1 MARQQNDA
9 TFDYATRLK
18 DSGSVT
24 ADAAAQVGGVAK
36 ILDLG
41 DSRMDGRVIVDISA
55 IEVASNNEEYIIQ
68 TQFSDVSDFDTG
80 SEVIVVGACLH
91 VGALELTKATA
102 DTAVGRYE
110 LPFTNE
116 LNGTVYRY
124 MRLWTEV
131 RGTIDSTGI
140 TYSANLVKAA

>member
-1 MARQQNDA
+1 MARNRIDR
-9 TFDYATRLK
+9 TFDYDLRLK
-18 DSGSVT
+18 DAGDVI
-24 ADAAAQVGGVAK
+24 ADAAALVGGVAK

-41 DSRMDGRVIVDISA
+41 QSRVDGTVVVDVTA

-68 TQFSDVSDFDTG
+68 AQFSDVFDFDTG
-80 SEVIVVGACLH
+80 SQVIVVGTCLH
-91 VGALELTKATA
+91 MGALEVTKATA

-124 MRLWTEV
+124 MRLWTDV
-131 RGTIDSTGI
+131 RGTIDTTGI
-140 TYSANLVKAA
+140 NYSANAHLKA

>member
-1 MARQQNDA
+1 MARNRFDY
-9 TFDYATRLK
+9 TFDYDLRLK
-18 DSGSVT
+18 DAGDVI
-24 ADAAAQVGGVAK
+24 ADDAAQVGGVDK

-41 DSRMDGRVIVDISA
+41 QSRVDGTVVVDITV

-80 SEVIVVGACLH
+80 SQVIVVGTCLH
-91 VGALELTKATA
+91 TGALELTKATA

-116 LNGTVYRY
+116 LNGTIYRY

-131 RGTIDSTGI
+131 RGTIDTTGI
-140 TYSANLVKAA
+140 NYVANAHLKA

>member
-1 MARQQNDA
+1 MARNRIDR
-9 TFDYATRLK
+9 TFDYDLRLK

-41 DSRMDGRVIVDISA
+41 DGRMDGTVVVDITA

-68 TQFSDVSDFDTG
+68 AQFSDVFDFDTG
-80 SEVIVVGACLH
+80 SQVIVIGTALH

-110 LPFTNE
+110 LPCTNE
-116 LNGTVYRY
+116 INGTVYRY

-131 RGTIDSTGI
+131 RGTIDTTGI
-140 TYSANLVKAA
+140 TYSANLHRAA